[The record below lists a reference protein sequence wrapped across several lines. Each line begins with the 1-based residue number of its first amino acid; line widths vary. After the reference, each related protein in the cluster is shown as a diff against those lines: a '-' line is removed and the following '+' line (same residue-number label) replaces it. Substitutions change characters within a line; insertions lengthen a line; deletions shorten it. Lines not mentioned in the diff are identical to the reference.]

1 MAEEKNKEEPKSTE
15 AKEEAP
21 AEEPK
26 STEAKEEAPAE
37 EPKSTEAKE
46 ETPAEEP
53 KSSEAKE
60 ETPAEEQIIDY
71 LGKINSNMKIDSFS
85 SGDTVIV
92 NLLIR
97 EGERERIQSFQGN
110 VIKGSHINGKKVF
123 PGKSFTVRRI
133 SSGVGV
139 ERTIPMSSPFLD
151 SLKVVRRGKVRQS
164 RLYFLR
170 SLTGKKARIK
180 EAK

>member
-1 MAEEKNKEEPKSTE
+1 MAEEKNKEEVPIVESKEPE
-15 AKEEAP
+15 AKEEVP
-21 AEEPK
+21 VEESKEP
-26 STEAKEEAPAE
+26 EAKEEVPV
-37 EPKSTEAKE
+37 
-46 ETPAEEP
+46 
-53 KSSEAKE
+53 
-60 ETPAEEQIIDY
+60 EEQIKDY
-71 LGKINSNMKIDSFS
+71 LGKRSSNEKIDSFS

-139 ERTIPMSSPFLD
+139 ERTIPISSPFLD
-151 SLKVVRRGKVRQS
+151 SLKVVRKGKVRQS
-164 RLYFLR
+164 KLYYLR

>member
-1 MAEEKNKEEPKSTE
+1 MAEEKNKEESKEPE
-15 AKEEAP
+15 AKEEVP
-21 AEEPK
+21 VEESKEP
-26 STEAKEEAPAE
+26 EAKEEVPV
-37 EPKSTEAKE
+37 
-46 ETPAEEP
+46 
-53 KSSEAKE
+53 
-60 ETPAEEQIIDY
+60 EEQIKDY
-71 LGKINSNMKIDSFS
+71 LGKRSSNEKIDSFS

-139 ERTIPMSSPFLD
+139 ERTIPISSPFLE
-151 SLKVVRRGKVRQS
+151 SLKVVRKGKVRQS
-164 RLYFLR
+164 KLYYLR

>member
-1 MAEEKNKEEPKSTE
+1 MAKEKNKEETPVEEPKVSE

-21 AEEPK
+21 VEEPK
-26 STEAKEEAPAE
+26 ASEAKEEAPVE
-37 EPKSTEAKE
+37 EE
-46 ETPAEEP
+46 
-53 KSSEAKE
+53 
-60 ETPAEEQIIDY
+60 IIDY
-71 LGKINSNMKIDSFS
+71 LGKRNSNVKIDSFS

-139 ERTIPMSSPFLD
+139 ERTIPISSPFLD
-151 SLKVVRRGKVRQS
+151 SLKVVRSGKVRQS
-164 RLYFLR
+164 RLYYLR

>member
-1 MAEEKNKEEPKSTE
+1 MAEEKNKEEPKAPE

-21 AEEPK
+21 VEEPK
-26 STEAKEEAPAE
+26 ASEAKEEAPVE
-37 EPKSTEAKE
+37 EPIK
-46 ETPAEEP
+46 
-53 KSSEAKE
+53 
-60 ETPAEEQIIDY
+60 DY
-71 LGKINSNMKIDSFS
+71 LGKRSSNVKINSFS

-139 ERTIPMSSPFLD
+139 ERTIPISSPFLD
-151 SLKVVRRGKVRQS
+151 SLKVVRKGKVRQS
-164 RLYFLR
+164 KLYYLR